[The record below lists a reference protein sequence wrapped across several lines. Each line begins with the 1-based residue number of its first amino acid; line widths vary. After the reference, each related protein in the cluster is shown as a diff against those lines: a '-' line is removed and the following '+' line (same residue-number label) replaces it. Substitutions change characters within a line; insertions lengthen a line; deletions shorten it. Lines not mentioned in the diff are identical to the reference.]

1 MFLIVCLSYV
11 LHIHSM
17 AIDMHV
23 ATMQNSPPL
32 AASPKLLDLV
42 FFDGGNGWSAY
53 HGGMLHIVPLTISDV
68 YIYIYICP
76 SSMLL
81 LPLVLGSLN
90 TGIMTR
96 QTLLFD
102 ASLND
107 LKGFH
112 VVTCEVH
119 RVTGWICRFVILNTG
134 ETSLFTLA

>member
-68 YIYIYICP
+68 YIYIYMPLLNAP
-76 SSMLL
+76 SSASFGIIEYWDHDTPNA
-81 LPLVLGSLN
+81 PLRCVA
-90 TGIMTR
+90 
-96 QTLLFD
+96 Q
-102 ASLND
+102 
-107 LKGFH
+107 
-112 VVTCEVH
+112 
-119 RVTGWICRFVILNTG
+119 
-134 ETSLFTLA
+134 